1 MSENRQN
8 GFTII
13 ELMIA
18 TTVFSL
24 VLMVCLGG
32 VMQITKMYY
41 RAVTQAKTREAARLV
56 VDEISE
62 AIRFSNQDI
71 IIAPP
76 VAGPQVAVGTSSTSY
91 ICIGHRRYSY
101 AIDRQ
106 VKSSPAART
115 KEQRNALWQ
124 DQPAT
129 CNGAA
134 DLTVASPSVDGK
146 SLLGENMRLYD
157 FGVKLV
163 DPVQRIY
170 EVRVGIAYGD
180 DDLLNVKTTDASQL
194 TCEGAFV
201 GVEFCAT
208 TNFLVTVQKRL

>member
-1 MSENRQN
+1 MRKNTQN

-41 RAVTQAKTREAARLV
+41 RAVTQSKTREAARTV
-56 VDEISE
+56 VDEIGE

-71 IIAPP
+71 VIAPQIS
-76 VAGPQVAVGTSSTSY
+76 GPQVAVGNPTTSY
-91 ICIGHRRYSY
+91 VCIGQRRYTY

-106 VKSSPAART
+106 VKNSPVAGT
-115 KEQRNALWQ
+115 KQQRNGLWL
-124 DQPAT
+124 DQPT
-129 CNGAA
+129 VCNGAA
-134 DLTVASPSVDGK
+134 DLTQATPSADGK

-157 FGVKLV
+157 FSVKLI
-163 DPVQRIY
+163 DPIERIY
-170 EVRVGIAYGD
+170 QIRVGVAYGD
-180 DDLLNVKTTDASQL
+180 EDLLRVKTTDATQL